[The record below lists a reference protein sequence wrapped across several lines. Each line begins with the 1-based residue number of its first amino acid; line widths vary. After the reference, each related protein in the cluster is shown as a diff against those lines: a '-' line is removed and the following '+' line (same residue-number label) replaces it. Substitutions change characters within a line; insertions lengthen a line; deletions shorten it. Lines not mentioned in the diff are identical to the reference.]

1 MDLINEIKWTAHV
14 IKNHILKLRG
24 NIDGLKITNKGV
36 YKIRKEILGG
46 QYLMY
51 REKIVPQ
58 SRHYSYSW
66 Q

>member
-36 YKIRKEILGG
+36 YKVRKEILGG
-46 QYLMY
+46 A
-51 REKIVPQ
+51 I
-58 SRHYSYSW
+58 SYV
-66 Q
+66 